1 MAHLHQLAV
10 APTAQGQGIGA
21 ALLQAC
27 EQWAVQ
33 GGHRAIALD
42 TAAPAGQLRQRYQR
56 DGYAEVATVQWDGKA
71 YRSVVMVKP
80 LGAAPVTDQDPA
92 HRAASVRSF
101 WAQVQARDWA
111 GARAMLAD
119 KATLHWPASGEHLLD
134 ADAIIR
140 VNAVYPEGWAL
151 KILEVTPLLDGRV
164 HSMVEVQH
172 AGQRFLAHTLW
183 RFDGHL
189 IVQADETWATVQAPP
204 AWRTAELI
212 GAYRRDVIQP

>member
-1 MAHLHQLAV
+1 MAHRPAQDQPWHVRPWQAGDLLAALTALLHRAFAPLA

-56 DGYAEVATVQWDGKA
+56 DGYAEMASVQWDSKA
-71 YRSVVMVKP
+71 CRSVVMVKA
-80 LGAAPVTDQDPA
+80 LGAAPVTKQDPA

-111 GARAMLAD
+111 GARALLAD
-119 KATLHWPASGEHLLD
+119 KATLHWPASSEHRLD
-134 ADAIIR
+134 ADAIHC
-140 VNAVYPEGWAL
+140 VNALCPEGWAL
-151 KILEVTPLLDGRV
+151 QILAVTPWL
-164 HSMVEVQH
+164 
-172 AGQRFLAHTLW
+172 
-183 RFDGHL
+183 
-189 IVQADETWATVQAPP
+189 VQADETRATVQAPP
-204 AWRTAELI
+204 AWRSAEAI
-212 GAYRRDVIQP
+212 GACRRDAIQS